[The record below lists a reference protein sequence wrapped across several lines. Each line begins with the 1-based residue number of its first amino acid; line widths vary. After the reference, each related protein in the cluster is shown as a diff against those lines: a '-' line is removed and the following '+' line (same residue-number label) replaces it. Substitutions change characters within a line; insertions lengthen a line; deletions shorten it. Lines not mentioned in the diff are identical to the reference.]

1 MKIRFINTLGL
12 FAVCFAISYPAQ
24 STEAPFGL
32 GWGESKSAVENK
44 GVNLQVSGG
53 KGRMSS
59 YKTNH
64 LPNDL
69 SIAEQY
75 NLVFDTEYN
84 LQKIILISKD
94 IDSDLYGSKGKEIFA
109 DLKLKLAQKYG
120 NPITGLEMIGREL
133 YNEQDEFYQCLAY
146 EGCGYWNAV
155 FEDKKQGVGVVLE
168 LKGLNRGKGYVTITY
183 EGPNWSNVVDALKQ
197 KESESDANSL

>member
-1 MKIRFINTLGL
+1 
-12 FAVCFAISYPAQ
+12 
-24 STEAPFGL
+24 
-32 GWGESKSAVENK
+32 
-44 GVNLQVSGG
+44 
-53 KGRMSS
+53 MSF

-75 NLVFDTEYN
+75 TLVFDTEYN

-109 DLKLKLAQKYG
+109 DLKSKLAKKYG
-120 NPITGLEMIGREL
+120 NSTTGLEMVGRKL
-133 YNEQDEFYQCLAY
+133 FNEQDEFYQCLAY
-146 EGCGYWNAV
+146 EGCGDWIALY
-155 FEDKKQGVGVVLE
+155 EDEKQGASVVLE
-168 LKGLNRGKGYVTITY
+168 LKGLGRGKGYINITY

-197 KESESDANSL
+197 KESESDAKSL